1 MKQALKIIGSL
12 IIGAA
17 LGFGISTLFIILTT
31 DLTFEEFIGKFG
43 NVELLEMGGVI
54 LFSVLSFLVAIVVH
68 VLFHEGGHLIAGLLT
83 GYRFVSF
90 RIFNFT
96 LLKSGGKLC
105 IKRFKIAGTRGQCL
119 LAPPEKPLEQIDAV
133 WYNAGGFL
141 ANLLLSGGALC
152 GLFFVGGPLAKT
164 FLFIFALTGIFFA
177 LLNGIPFKVGGMPND
192 GYNMKMLRHNLESK
206 KAMCTQL
213 SVNALVQ
220 EGVRPNAMP
229 SEWFTTPQGD
239 DFNWKDPLQ
248 LSIRLMEASYIM
260 DCGDMEKS
268 HQMLEEAYSHKES
281 IAPLFVNE
289 IVCEL
294 IYTSL
299 ATGLTERARE
309 LYTKEIQTYISQ
321 HRKVMSS
328 KERVMFAIKLLME
341 GDPAG
346 AREIMDSVSSRQNE
360 YLMQGEVKMDLSLMG
375 QLILGPSQKSGGI

>member
-1 MKQALKIIGSL
+1 MKQILKLAGALIA
-12 IIGAA
+12 GAA
-17 LGFGISTLFIILTT
+17 LGFGISSLFIILTT
-31 DLTFEEFIGKFG
+31 DLTFNEFIKKFG
-43 NVELLEMGGVI
+43 NVEFLEMGGVI
-54 LFSVLSFLVAIVVH
+54 LFSFLSFLVAIAVH
-68 VLFHEGGHLIAGLLT
+68 ILFHEGGHLIAGLLT

-96 LLKSGGKLC
+96 LLKSEGKFC
-105 IKRFKIAGTRGQCL
+105 IKRFKIAGTGGQCL
-119 LAPPEKPLEQIDAV
+119 LAPPQKPLEEIDAV

-141 ANLLLSGGALC
+141 ANLLLSGGALW
-152 GLFFVGGPLAKT
+152 GFFFAGEPLAKV

-206 KAMCTQL
+206 RALCTQL

-229 SEWFTTPQGD
+229 AEWFTTPKGG
-239 DFNWKDPLQ
+239 DFNWGDPLQ

-268 HQMLEEAYSHKES
+268 HQMLEEAYLHREK
-281 IAPLFVNE
+281 IAPFFINE

-299 ATGLTERARE
+299 ATGRKEMAIE
-309 LYTKEIQTYISQ
+309 LYTKEIQRYISQ

-328 KERVMFAIKLLME
+328 KERVMFAVKLLME

-346 AREIMDSVSSRQNE
+346 AKEIMDSVSYRQDE
-360 YLMQGEVKMDLSLMG
+360 YLMQGEVKMDLFLME
-375 QLILGPSQKSGGI
+375 QLIK

>member
-1 MKQALKIIGSL
+1 
-12 IIGAA
+12 
-17 LGFGISTLFIILTT
+17 
-31 DLTFEEFIGKFG
+31 
-43 NVELLEMGGVI
+43 
-54 LFSVLSFLVAIVVH
+54 
-68 VLFHEGGHLIAGLLT
+68 
-83 GYRFVSF
+83 
-90 RIFNFT
+90 
-96 LLKSGGKLC
+96 
-105 IKRFKIAGTRGQCL
+105 
-119 LAPPEKPLEQIDAV
+119 
-133 WYNAGGFL
+133 
-141 ANLLLSGGALC
+141 
-152 GLFFVGGPLAKT
+152 
-164 FLFIFALTGIFFA
+164 
-177 LLNGIPFKVGGMPND
+177 
-192 GYNMKMLRHNLESK
+192 
-206 KAMCTQL
+206 MCTQL

-360 YLMQGEVKMDLSLMG
+360 YLMQGEVKMDLSLME